1 MLNVKEG
8 QTYVCKRDK
17 LAWWTVGKEYT
28 VQKFSNGVL
37 YITDDEG
44 DSWYLPNDN
53 LLNQVFKLNEKTF
66 DLNDL
71 TVYQLKEYVA
81 LQQALELAENEFQVK
96 LSKKEVAQYELNEF
110 IERMTKE

>member
-1 MLNVKEG
+1 MSKLDVKEG

-37 YITDDEG
+37 YITDDDG
-44 DSWYLPNDN
+44 SNWYLPNDN
-53 LLNQVFKLNEKTF
+53 LLNQVFNIKEKTF
-66 DLNDL
+66 DLNKL
-71 TVYQLKEYVA
+71 TTAQLKEYVK
-81 LQQALELAENEFQVK
+81 LRVNKEYAESS
-96 LSKKEVAQYELNEF
+96 LHEF